1 MSKLLDYTTEILFA
15 TVVIF
20 FFWGIG
26 YLITSDMAQQQEFK
40 QQCIE
45 SGMQYVEGSCLK

>member
-1 MSKLLDYTTEILFA
+1 MTEHIPALIICSLTA
-15 TVVIF
+15 S

-26 YLITSDMAQQQEFK
+26 YLITQGENRALLFK

-45 SGMQYVEGSCLK
+45 SGMSYINGSCIK